1 MIMWLRRFF
10 YLSWLVSFF
19 KSISLLT
26 SFFVAK
32 DCKIYLWKRRSHK
45 RIPALTVE
53 PIMPEEKS
61 TLVYSTDKAIPRK
74 KKPNEKV
81 QKASLQPVQQKVTIR
96 LERKG
101 RSGKSVT
108 VIEGLQM
115 LQDKQ
120 EVLVK
125 QLKTM
130 LGTGGTVKDTSLE
143 IQGDH
148 RDALM
153 EMLEKMGYKAK
164 RSGG

>member
-1 MIMWLRRFF
+1 MR
-10 YLSWLVSFF
+10 
-19 KSISLLT
+19 
-26 SFFVAK
+26 
-32 DCKIYLWKRRSHK
+32 HK
-45 RIPALTVE
+45 RIPALTAE
-53 PIMPEEKS
+53 TMPEEKS

-74 KKPNEKV
+74 KKPAQKV
-81 QKASLQPVQQKVTIR
+81 HKASLQPVQQKVPIR

-108 VIEGLQM
+108 VIDGLQM
-115 LQDKQ
+115 PQDKQ
-120 EVLVK
+120 EVLLK

-153 EMLEKMGYKAK
+153 EMLEKMGYKAN